1 MEAIQLL
8 KIMRIYFRLLAVLLC
23 LSTHLTYA
31 QWVDEVKLGVGASF
45 LGTGDVLI
53 AKAEV
58 EAVRNWNRI
67 ISSSLALGLGHGDS
81 QWYENEMYST
91 LSTLNSTAHLDGNLF
106 VSPFGNDRPYHLKIG
121 TGASLMYVRDQ
132 FYSNVYGFSQV
143 DDGPEHRLSLG
154 ASIILEQEVRIKKR
168 YHIGLKAMIQPYLN
182 GDIANTLLIK
192 VGRIL

>member
-1 MEAIQLL
+1 
-8 KIMRIYFRLLAVLLC
+8 MRIYFRLLAVLLC

-31 QWVDEVKLGVGASF
+31 QWIDEVKLGAGASF
-45 LGTGDVLI
+45 LGTGDVYV
-53 AKAEV
+53 AKVEL

-81 QWYENEMYST
+81 QWYENQIYST
-91 LSTLNSTAHLDGNLF
+91 LSMLTSTAHLDGNLF

-132 FYSNVYGFSQV
+132 FYSDVYGFSQV
-143 DDGPEHRLSLG
+143 DDGPEQRFSLG
-154 ASIILEQEVRIKKR
+154 ASIILEQEVRLNKR
-168 YHIGLKAMIQPYLN
+168 YRLGLKAMMQPYLN
-182 GDIANTLLIK
+182 GDITHTLLIK